1 MNTIYN
7 NTFLNSLFTSDEFN
21 FIKHLDSNNEEFSK
35 ILESE
40 KKIRDIIVNLI
51 NGLNDSIRKSNISH
65 KNSSKEVHMLSKAQN
80 IFETVNSNISMLQ
93 INEEI
98 SNNINKEIIDLL
110 IKVEADNSNSSE
122 TKFIDEI
129 TSLKT
134 KISDFS
140 NVVED
145 MKKTILQ
152 NDTSMQ
158 NFINNPDV
166 QEYFRIYSIK
176 FSNVLQDIQQKQ
188 QTTESVDNTS
198 VISSDIIE
206 NNNCLLISETK
217 RKVYLPYSKT
227 EVLEYLDKYPT
238 QYTSFEDVIKQE
250 FIYPTEYYL
259 KHPAVSRFREAYAL
273 IRDREAKSIFEAF
286 KFAMD
291 MMFNYNLNPAIIA
304 ACKSQDQLEHYL
316 NCLDGNTLNDFK
328 DFEIKFEVAPL
339 KVKNRKN
346 I

>member
-1 MNTIYN
+1 METLYN

-21 FIKHLDSNNEEFSK
+21 FIKHLDSNNEEFTK
-35 ILESE
+35 ILETE
-40 KKIRDIIVNLI
+40 KKIRDVIVNLI
-51 NGLNDSIRKSNISH
+51 NSLNTSIRQSNISH
-65 KNSSKEVHMLSKAQN
+65 KNSSKEVTMLSKTQS

-110 IKVEADNSNSSE
+110 IKVEADANNVSE

-129 TSLKT
+129 TNLKS
-134 KISDFS
+134 KIADFS

-152 NDTSMQ
+152 NDSSIQ
-158 NFINNPDV
+158 DFINTPDV
-166 QEYFRIYSIK
+166 QNYFRDFSIK
-176 FSNVLQDIQQKQ
+176 CSNIIQEIQKQVPIKISKKVNITSKDIQ
-188 QTTESVDNTS
+188 
-198 VISSDIIE
+198 E

-217 RKVYLPYSKT
+217 KKVFLPYSKT
-227 EVLEYLDKYPT
+227 EVLEYLDKYPH
-238 QYTSFEDVIKQE
+238 QYTSFEDVVRQE
-250 FIYPTEYYL
+250 FIYPTDYYL

-273 IRDREAKSIFEAF
+273 IRDREALSIFEAF

-304 ACKSQDQLEHYL
+304 GCKSRNQLENYL
-316 NCLDGNTLNDFK
+316 ECLESQKLKDFK
-328 DFEIKFEVAPL
+328 DFEIRFEIAPL
-339 KVKNRKN
+339 KMKSNKNV

>member
-21 FIKHLDSNNEEFSK
+21 FIKHLDSNNEEFTK

-65 KNSSKEVHMLSKAQN
+65 KNSSKEVNMLSKSQN

-98 SNNINKEIIDLL
+98 SNNLNKEIIDLL
-110 IKVEADNSNSSE
+110 IKVEADESNSSE
-122 TKFIDEI
+122 AKFIDEI

-134 KISDFS
+134 KIADFS

-152 NDTSMQ
+152 NDTSIQ
-158 NFINNPDV
+158 NFINNADV
-166 QEYFRIYSIK
+166 QNYFRMYSIK
-176 FSNVLQDIQQKQ
+176 FSNVLQ
-188 QTTESVDNTS
+188 
-198 VISSDIIE
+198 
-206 NNNCLLISETK
+206 
-217 RKVYLPYSKT
+217 
-227 EVLEYLDKYPT
+227 
-238 QYTSFEDVIKQE
+238 EDLQKQE
-250 FIYPTEYYL
+250 FIYPTDYYL
-259 KHPAVSRFREAYAL
+259 KHPAVSRFRETYAL
-273 IRDREAKSIFEAF
+273 IRDREEKSIFEAF

-316 NCLDGNTLNDFK
+316 DCLDNKTPNDFK

-339 KVKNRKN
+339 KVKNRK
-346 I
+346 

>member
-1 MNTIYN
+1 METLYN

-21 FIKHLDSNNEEFSK
+21 FIKHLDSNNEEFTH
-35 ILESE
+35 ILETE

-51 NGLNDSIRKSNISH
+51 NGLNDSIRQSNISH
-65 KNSSKEVHMLSKAQN
+65 KNSSKEVNMLSKTQS

-110 IKVEADNSNSSE
+110 IKVEADKNNASE
-122 TKFIDEI
+122 SKFIDEI
-129 TSLKT
+129 TNLKS
-134 KISDFS
+134 KIADFS

-152 NDTSMQ
+152 NDTSIQ
-158 NFINNPDV
+158 NFMNDSDV
-166 QEYFRIYSIK
+166 QNYFKEFSIK
-176 FSNVLQDIQQKQ
+176 YASVLQEVQKQEPKKPTEKVTIISKDIQ
-188 QTTESVDNTS
+188 
-198 VISSDIIE
+198 E

-217 RKVYLPYSKT
+217 EKVFLPYSKT
-227 EVLEYLDKYPT
+227 EILEYLDKYPH
-238 QYTSFEDVIKQE
+238 QYTSFEDVVKQE
-250 FIYPTEYYL
+250 FIYPTDYYL

-273 IRDREAKSIFEAF
+273 IRDREALSIFEAF

-291 MMFNYNLNPAIIA
+291 MMFNYNLNSAIIA
-304 ACKSQDQLEHYL
+304 ACKSKNQIENYLE
-316 NCLDGNTLNDFK
+316 CLESGKLENFK
-328 DFEIKFEVAPL
+328 DFEIKFEVAPM
-339 KVKNRKN
+339 KTNRK

>member
-1 MNTIYN
+1 MKTIYN

-21 FIKHLDSNNEEFSK
+21 FIKHLDSNNEEFTK

-65 KNSSKEVHMLSKAQN
+65 ENSSKEVNMLSKSQN

-98 SNNINKEIIDLL
+98 SNNLNKEIIDLL
-110 IKVEADNSNSSE
+110 IKVEADESNSSE
-122 TKFIDEI
+122 AKFIDEI

-134 KISDFS
+134 KIADFS

-152 NDTSMQ
+152 NDSSIQ
-158 NFINNPDV
+158 NFINNTDV
-166 QEYFRIYSIK
+166 QNYFRMYSIK
-176 FSNVLQDIQQKQ
+176 FSNVLQEDMPKQ
-188 QTTESVDNTS
+188 ESAIPEEKTNIV
-198 VISSDIIE
+198 SSDINE

-217 RKVYLPYSKT
+217 RKVFLPYSKH
-227 EVLEYLDKYPT
+227 EVLEYIEKYPT
-238 QYTSFEDVIKQE
+238 QYTSFEDVVKQE
-250 FIYPTEYYL
+250 FISPIDYYL
-259 KHPAVSRFREAYAL
+259 KHPAVSRFRETYAL

-304 ACKSQDQLEHYL
+304 ACKSQNQLEHYL
-316 NCLDGNTLNDFK
+316 ECLNNTTLDNFK

-339 KVKNRKN
+339 KVKKRNN
-346 I
+346 M

>member
-1 MNTIYN
+1 MKTIYN

-21 FIKHLDSNNEEFSK
+21 FIKHLDSNNEEFTK

-65 KNSSKEVHMLSKAQN
+65 KNSSKEVNMLSKSQN

-98 SNNINKEIIDLL
+98 SNNLNKEIIDLL
-110 IKVEADNSNSSE
+110 IKVEADESNSSE
-122 TKFIDEI
+122 AKFIDEI

-134 KISDFS
+134 KIADFS

-152 NDTSMQ
+152 NDTSIQ
-158 NFINNPDV
+158 NFINNADV
-166 QEYFRIYSIK
+166 QNYFRMYSIK
-176 FSNVLQDIQQKQ
+176 FSNVLQ
-188 QTTESVDNTS
+188 
-198 VISSDIIE
+198 
-206 NNNCLLISETK
+206 
-217 RKVYLPYSKT
+217 
-227 EVLEYLDKYPT
+227 
-238 QYTSFEDVIKQE
+238 EDLQKQE
-250 FIYPTEYYL
+250 FIYPTDYYL
-259 KHPAVSRFREAYAL
+259 KHPAVSRFRETYAL
-273 IRDREAKSIFEAF
+273 IRDREEKSIFEAF

-304 ACKSQDQLEHYL
+304 ACKSQNQLEHYL
-316 NCLDGNTLNDFK
+316 DCLDNKTPNDFK

-339 KVKNRKN
+339 KVKNRK
-346 I
+346 

>member
-1 MNTIYN
+1 MV
-7 NTFLNSLFTSDEFN
+7 TF
-21 FIKHLDSNNEEFSK
+21 
-35 ILESE
+35 
-40 KKIRDIIVNLI
+40 
-51 NGLNDSIRKSNISH
+51 
-65 KNSSKEVHMLSKAQN
+65 
-80 IFETVNSNISMLQ
+80 
-93 INEEI
+93 
-98 SNNINKEIIDLL
+98 
-110 IKVEADNSNSSE
+110 
-122 TKFIDEI
+122 
-129 TSLKT
+129 
-134 KISDFS
+134 
-140 NVVED
+140 ED
-145 MKKTILQ
+145 VK
-152 NDTSMQ
+152 
-158 NFINNPDV
+158 NNPEV

-176 FSNVLQDIQQKQ
+176 FSNIVQDIQQKQ
-188 QTTESVDNTS
+188 QTTEPVNNTS
-198 VISSDIIE
+198 IISSDIIE

-217 RKVYLPYSKT
+217 RKVYLPYSKS

-259 KHPAVSRFREAYAL
+259 KHPAVSRFRETYAL

>member
-1 MNTIYN
+1 MKTIYN

-21 FIKHLDSNNEEFSK
+21 FIKHLDSNNEEFTK

-65 KNSSKEVHMLSKAQN
+65 KNSSKEVNMLSKSQN

-98 SNNINKEIIDLL
+98 SNNLNKEIIDLL
-110 IKVEADNSNSSE
+110 IKVEADESNSSE
-122 TKFIDEI
+122 AKFIDEI

-134 KISDFS
+134 KIADFS

-152 NDTSMQ
+152 NDTSIQ
-158 NFINNPDV
+158 NFINNADV
-166 QEYFRIYSIK
+166 QNYFRMYSIK
-176 FSNVLQDIQQKQ
+176 FSNVLQEDLQKQ
-188 QTTESVDNTS
+188 ESAIPEEKTNIV
-198 VISSDIIE
+198 SSDIIE
-206 NNNCLLISETK
+206 NNNRLLISETK
-217 RKVYLPYSKT
+217 RKVFLPYSKQ
-227 EVLEYLDKYPT
+227 EVLEYIEKYPT
-238 QYTSFEDVIKQE
+238 QYTSFEDVVKQE
-250 FIYPTEYYL
+250 FIYPTDYYL
-259 KHPAVSRFREAYAL
+259 KHPAVSRFRETYAL

-304 ACKSQDQLEHYL
+304 ACKSQNQLEHYL
-316 NCLDGNTLNDFK
+316 DCLDNKTPNDFK

-339 KVKNRKN
+339 KVKNKN
-346 I
+346 KI

>member
-1 MNTIYN
+1 MKTIYN

-21 FIKHLDSNNEEFSK
+21 FIKHLDSNNEEFTK

-65 KNSSKEVHMLSKAQN
+65 KNSSKEVNMLSKAQK

-98 SNNINKEIIDLL
+98 SNNLNKEIIDLL
-110 IKVEADNSNSSE
+110 IKVEADEGNSSE
-122 TKFIDEI
+122 TKFIEEI

-134 KISDFS
+134 KIADFS

-152 NDTSMQ
+152 NNSSIQ
-158 NFINNPDV
+158 NFINNTDV
-166 QEYFRIYSIK
+166 QEYFRIFSIK
-176 FSNVLQDIQQKQ
+176 FSNVIQDVQNQDSTKQ
-188 QTTESVDNTS
+188 TENINIV
-198 VISSDIIE
+198 SSDVNE

-217 RKVYLPYSKT
+217 RKVFLPYSKQ
-227 EVLEYLDKYPT
+227 EVLEYIEKYPT
-238 QYTSFEDVIKQE
+238 QYTSFEDVVRQE
-250 FIYPTEYYL
+250 FIYPTDYYL
-259 KHPAVSRFREAYAL
+259 KHPAVSRFRETYAL

-304 ACKSQDQLEHYL
+304 ACKSQNQLEHYL
-316 NCLDGNTLNDFK
+316 DCLDSKTVDDFK

-339 KVKNRKN
+339 KVKNKN
-346 I
+346 NI

>member
-1 MNTIYN
+1 MKTIYN

-21 FIKHLDSNNEEFSK
+21 FIKHLDSNNEEFTK

-51 NGLNDSIRKSNISH
+51 NGLNDSIRKSNINH
-65 KNSSKEVHMLSKAQN
+65 ENSSKEVNMLSKSQS

-98 SNNINKEIIDLL
+98 SNNLNKEIIDLL
-110 IKVEADNSNSSE
+110 IKVEADESNSSE
-122 TKFIDEI
+122 SKFIDEI
-129 TSLKT
+129 TNLKT
-134 KISDFS
+134 KIADFS

-145 MKKTILQ
+145 MKKTIIQ
-152 NDTSMQ
+152 NDFSIQ
-158 NFINNPDV
+158 NFINNADV

-176 FSNVLQDIQQKQ
+176 FSNVLQDVQKQ
-188 QTTESVDNTS
+188 EQTKQEKRFNIV
-198 VISSDIIE
+198 SSDIIE

-217 RKVYLPYSKT
+217 RKVFLPYSQQ
-227 EVLEYLDKYPT
+227 EVLEYIEKYPT
-238 QYTSFEDVIKQE
+238 QYTSFEDVVKQE
-250 FIYPTEYYL
+250 FISPIDYYL
-259 KHPAVSRFREAYAL
+259 KHPAVSRFRETYAL

-304 ACKSQDQLEHYL
+304 ACKSQTQLEHYL
-316 NCLDGNTLNDFK
+316 ECLNNTTLDNFK

-339 KVKNRKN
+339 KVKKRNN
-346 I
+346 M

>member
-1 MNTIYN
+1 MKNIYN

-21 FIKHLDSNNEEFSK
+21 FIKHLDSNNEEFTK

-65 KNSSKEVHMLSKAQN
+65 KNSSKEVNMLSKSQN

-98 SNNINKEIIDLL
+98 SNNLNKEIIDLL
-110 IKVEADNSNSSE
+110 IKVEADESNSSE
-122 TKFIDEI
+122 AKFIDEI

-134 KISDFS
+134 KIADFS

-152 NDTSMQ
+152 NDTSIQ
-158 NFINNPDV
+158 NFINNADV
-166 QEYFRIYSIK
+166 QNYFRMYSIK
-176 FSNVLQDIQQKQ
+176 FSNVLQ
-188 QTTESVDNTS
+188 
-198 VISSDIIE
+198 
-206 NNNCLLISETK
+206 
-217 RKVYLPYSKT
+217 
-227 EVLEYLDKYPT
+227 
-238 QYTSFEDVIKQE
+238 EDLQKQE
-250 FIYPTEYYL
+250 FIYPTDYYL
-259 KHPAVSRFREAYAL
+259 KHPAVSRFRETYAL
-273 IRDREAKSIFEAF
+273 IRDREEKSIFEAF

-304 ACKSQDQLEHYL
+304 ACKSQNQLEHYL
-316 NCLDGNTLNDFK
+316 DCLDNKTPNDFK

-339 KVKNRKN
+339 KVKNRK
-346 I
+346 

>member
-1 MNTIYN
+1 MKNIYN

-21 FIKHLDSNNEEFSK
+21 FIKHLDSNNEEFTK

-51 NGLNDSIRKSNISH
+51 NGLNESIRKSNINH
-65 KNSSKEVHMLSKAQN
+65 ENSSKEVNMLSKSQN

-110 IKVEADNSNSSE
+110 IKVEADESNSSE

-129 TSLKT
+129 TNLKT
-134 KISDFS
+134 KIADFS

-145 MKKTILQ
+145 MKITIIK
-152 NDTSMQ
+152 NDSAIQ
-158 NFINNPDV
+158 SFINNPDV
-166 QEYFRIYSIK
+166 QEYFRTFYIK
-176 FSNVLQDIQQKQ
+176 FSNVIQDVQKQ
-188 QTTESVDNTS
+188 ESAKP
-198 VISSDIIE
+198 SSNINIVSSSIIE

-217 RKVYLPYSKT
+217 RKVYLPYSKQ
-227 EVLEYLDKYPT
+227 EVLEYIEKYPT
-238 QYTSFEDVIKQE
+238 QYNSFEDVVKQE
-250 FIYPTEYYL
+250 YIYPTDHYL

-304 ACKSQDQLEHYL
+304 ACKSQNQLENYL
-316 NCLDGNTLNDFK
+316 VCLNGKSLDEFK

-339 KVKNRKN
+339 KVKNKN
-346 I
+346 TI